1 MHTRNFVALSLALLT
16 GWPVAAKDLP
26 LETLRMPA
34 GYQIAVYAEVP
45 NARQMAQGAD
55 GIVYVGT
62 RRLGKVFAV
71 VDRNG
76 DFSADEVLEIDSDL
90 NLPTGVAY
98 KDGNLYVG
106 AVNQI
111 LEYSSIDSNLTS
123 PPKPSTV
130 VDDLPSERHHG
141 WKFIDF
147 GPDGLLY
154 VPVGAP
160 CNICLSEDPRYTS
173 ILRLDVDDP
182 KPEIYATGIRNTVG
196 FDWHPNT
203 GEMWFTDNGRDN
215 LSDDSPVCEL
225 NRVTKQGQHFGYPY
239 FHADGIADPEF
250 GTQGKSADQY
260 VQPEL
265 LLGPHVAPL
274 GMLFYTGS
282 MLPKAMHLQALI
294 AEHGSWNRSPEAGH
308 TGYRVTVAHE
318 IEGKLQYEVLIDGWL
333 ADTNEAWGRPVDLL
347 QLKDGSI
354 LISDDRAGVVYRLT
368 YAEPMQNLSSR
379 SKATGS

>member
-1 MHTRNFVALSLALLT
+1 MQTRSFVALSLALLLT
-16 GWPVAAKDLP
+16 WPTAAKSLP

-34 GYQIAVYAEVP
+34 GYQIAVYAEVA
-45 NARQMAQGAD
+45 NARQMAEGAE

-71 VDRNG
+71 VDRDG
-76 DFSADEVLEIDSDL
+76 DFTADEVFEIASDL
-90 NLPTGVAY
+90 NLPSGVAY
-98 KDGNLYVG
+98 KDGSLYVG

-111 LEYSSIDSNLTS
+111 LEYASIDSNLAS
-123 PPKPSTV
+123 PPKPSTI
-130 VDDLPSERHHG
+130 VDDLPTEQHHG

-154 VPVGAP
+154 VPIGAP

-173 ILRLDVDDP
+173 ILRMDVDNP
-182 KPEIYATGIRNTVG
+182 KPEIYATGVRNTVG
-196 FDWHPNT
+196 FDWHPVS
-203 GEMWFTDNGRDN
+203 GELWFTDNGRDS
-215 LSDDSPVCEL
+215 LGDETPACEL

-250 GTQGKSADQY
+250 GVEGKPANQY

-282 MLPKAMHLQALI
+282 MLPKAMRHQALI
-294 AEHGSWNRSPEAGH
+294 AEHGSWNRTPEAGH

-318 IEGKLQYEVLIDGWL
+318 KEGKLQYQVLIQGWL
-333 ADTNEAWGRPVDLL
+333 AETNEAWGRPVDLL
-347 QLKDGSI
+347 QMKDGSV
-354 LISDDRAGVVYRLT
+354 LISDDHAGVIYRLT
-368 YAEPMQNLSSR
+368 YTEPQQ
-379 SKATGS
+379 